1 MASKLVRTL
10 FVLSMLA
17 LSPAC
22 TVWEYELG
30 LPLSGAG
37 MVDARGA
44 SLKDVLEQL
53 GPPLRVSALDRG
65 FVLGWEYW
73 QVRDASLG
81 FSLGAAG
88 ADILSVDFGAVQV
101 AGEFLLLTFDAGRR
115 LTGGS
120 FARWDSSAGAGAA
133 LQPLVGLATLTDV
146 DDLIEALPQHE
157 SGRGLA
163 AATAGSSQYALAPG
177 YGWFGCSATRYTARN
192 RPADP
197 GNEGLKPGF
206 LDASVLKNSFV
217 NTKRS

>member
-157 SGRGLA
+157 WGAAWLRRLPEALNTPSRPDMGGSGVQQRGTPRGIGQQTLEM
-163 AATAGSSQYALAPG
+163 
-177 YGWFGCSATRYTARN
+177 R
-192 RPADP
+192 D
-197 GNEGLKPGF
+197 
-206 LDASVLKNSFV
+206 
-217 NTKRS
+217 